1 MWGVEGLEG
10 LEGRGGG
17 GGEGKEVVVV
27 NNFFVLLELQVLR
40 CVVGGD
46 GCSGCVWGGG
56 VGVVCVVCVGGV
68 WEGCGRGWGCG
79 VVGSAYTLAIF
90 SRIFHILGRVPE
102 PSASQ
107 SSIVERRRQPIWL
120 LPVVL
125 VIRIA
130 KLIIDRCR
138 FGFRRFHPSL
148 VIQNGS

>member
-1 MWGVEGLEG
+1 MGCGGVGGVGGER
-10 LEGRGGG
+10 GRGR

-46 GCSGCVWGGG
+46 GCGGCVWLGG

-102 PSASQ
+102 PSAS
-107 SSIVERRRQPIWL
+107 
-120 LPVVL
+120 
-125 VIRIA
+125 
-130 KLIIDRCR
+130 
-138 FGFRRFHPSL
+138 
-148 VIQNGS
+148 